1 MTSHQLTLPAFPLK
15 TILLPGETSKLHIFE
30 ERYKELVQDCLDN
43 NASFAIPFF
52 ENGEITD
59 IGCEVRIKSVIK
71 EYADGRKDILIEGVR
86 IFSIL
91 NFTEQLFPKLY
102 GAALIEFENSDLKL
116 NDSALQDAII
126 HYFSDVQGKIL
137 DYESV
142 NHLTIYNVAG
152 ALQLSSQEKMKL
164 ARAANKQIVLLNLLK
179 FVNHIISAEQKLNNR
194 FIYN

>member
-15 TILLPGETSKLHIFE
+15 TILLPGETTRLHIFE
-30 ERYKELVQDCLDN
+30 ERYKELVKDCMEN
-43 NASFAIPFF
+43 NAPFAIPFF
-52 ENGEITD
+52 DNGEMSRF
-59 IGCEVRIKSVIK
+59 GCEVKIKSVIK
-71 EYADGRKDILIEGVR
+71 DYTDGRKDILIEGLR
-86 IFSIL
+86 IFKIL

-102 GAALIEFENSDLKL
+102 GAALIEFENANLKV
-116 NDSALQDAII
+116 DEPALQDAII

-142 NHLTIYNVAG
+142 NNLTVYNVAG
-152 ALQLSSQEKMKL
+152 ALQLSAKEKLHL
-164 ARAANKQIVLLNLLK
+164 AITGNKQIVLLNLLK